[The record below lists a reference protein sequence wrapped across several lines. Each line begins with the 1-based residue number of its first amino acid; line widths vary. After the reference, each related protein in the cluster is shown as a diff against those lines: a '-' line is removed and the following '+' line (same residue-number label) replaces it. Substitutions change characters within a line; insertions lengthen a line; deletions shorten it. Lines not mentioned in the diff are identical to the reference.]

1 MAVEGLR
8 PWNRPSAHER
18 QPTFSEITGSTL
30 RAIVAQIGAR
40 RHYAIP
46 VMLDRAGMLQRLYT
60 DLCAEDPCMRML
72 GALLPETLRTGAM
85 KKALARKVTGVPRK
99 KIRCFPLFTLRRM
112 FARREDRSPA
122 DSYRQW
128 LQANRQ
134 FDQLVVRAGFGEAD
148 TVYVFNGAGLEILE
162 RAKALGLRTI
172 VDQTDAPVAFEESLL
187 SREREEWPSWEHGTV
202 DSAAWAPMAEREQA
216 EWELA
221 DTIVCGSSYVRD
233 GIDAV
238 AGPISRCGV
247 VPYGFDNS
255 AYTVRKKSVA
265 DDHPLRVLFVGTLCL
280 RKGIQY
286 VWQAA
291 RLLHGRSFHIRVVGP
306 TRLTDY
312 AMQQLCENIELKGN
326 VPRPIMQ
333 RQYAWADVLL
343 LPSISE
349 GSAIVCYEALAH
361 GVPVITTYNA
371 GSVVR
376 DGIEGFIVPIR
387 DAPSIVEALSKL
399 ASDHALLKSMSEAA
413 VTRAAEFR
421 WEQYSRRLLSAIR
434 RDHAEVVAS

>member
-1 MAVEGLR
+1 MEGLR
-8 PWNRPSAHER
+8 PRRRLSARER
-18 QPTFSEITGSTL
+18 KPTLLEITGSVL

-46 VMLDRAGMLQRLYT
+46 VMLDRAGMLERLYT
-60 DLCAEDPCMRML
+60 DFCAEDPCMRML
-72 GALLPETLRTGAM
+72 GALLPETLRPGAM
-85 KKALARKVTGVPRK
+85 KKVLARKVTGVPRK

-112 FARREDRSPA
+112 FARRGDRSPA

-134 FDQLVVRAGFGEAD
+134 FNQLVIRAGFGEAD

-162 RAKALGLRTI
+162 HAKALGLRTI

-187 SREREEWPSWEHGTV
+187 SQEREKWPAWEHGTV
-202 DSAAWAPMAEREQA
+202 DTTAWAPMAEREQA

-221 DTIVCGSSYVRD
+221 HTIVCGSSYVRD

-255 AYTVRKKSVA
+255 AITVRKKSVSTEIS
-265 DDHPLRVLFVGTLCL
+265 LRVLFVGTLCL

-286 VWQAA
+286 LWQAA
-291 RLLHGRSFHIRVVGP
+291 RLLHGRRFDIRAVGP

-312 AMQQLCENIELKGN
+312 AMQQLRKSIELMGS
-326 VPRPIMQ
+326 VPRPTVQ
-333 RQYAWADVLL
+333 RQYAWADVLV

-349 GSAIVCYEALAH
+349 GSANVCYEALAH

-376 DGIEGFIVPIR
+376 DGIEGFIVPIC
-387 DAPSIVEALSKL
+387 DAPSIAEALSKL
-399 ASDHALLKSMSEAA
+399 ASDHALLKNMSEAA
-413 VTRAAEFR
+413 VARAAAFR

-434 RDHAEVVAS
+434 HDRTEALAS